1 MPRGANDVS
10 QVPRHSACSGAGK
23 LEHGSAPK
31 SVPPL
36 ARLNRSDATE
46 SIPRRYFQLSTDPHR
61 TQRYPQDDSQS
72 WTPQYED
79 GHPYGMESN
88 DIDVYRTN
96 TTNTRPGTTDSCAVR
111 IKRGFRASFPCIRPN
126 PPRWEVWE
134 AIALARIAAVKDSL
148 EPTPVFV
155 GSSALLLHGIT
166 GWVKNPDVVIHTDT
180 KRRTTGLPA
189 VVLRGV
195 RTPPSRV
202 SCRRTPPL
210 IEDPHPNRDGF
221 LVESPEDA
229 LLRVVMSDEQLPAFV
244 LACMALHAWTR
255 FSASDQESA
264 RKREVRIKAR
274 LVGFLE
280 ALASKRGTRRGSCI
294 LRAADAGCENPAEAA
309 LLWVVLT
316 VSPFP
321 VTTQHEI
328 HVGGRT
334 YFADIAIVDLK
345 IIFEFDGLAKLGS
358 SRAEVEAQKRRWV
371 LRDEALRDDGWNVI
385 RVCWADFE
393 DFSALRRRIRRAFSV
408 SQPLVPPPYAQLWAL
423 PSEDCDGPDR
433 RIHSSSP
440 VFMGTRSALPRS
452 LEGNGPQ
459 SSSTESAG
467 ISPHANTQKAQPTD
481 CIRRERIPLVD
492 PEPPDWVS
500 SWHVGGNPETVRH

>member
-61 TQRYPQDDSQS
+61 TQHYPQDDSQS

-280 ALASKRGTRRGSCI
+280 ALAPKRGTRRGSCI

-328 HVGGRT
+328 HIGGT
-334 YFADIAIVDLK
+334 HL
-345 IIFEFDGLAKLGS
+345 
-358 SRAEVEAQKRRWV
+358 
-371 LRDEALRDDGWNVI
+371 LRGYRHC
-385 RVCWADFE
+385 RFE
-393 DFSALRRRIRRAFSV
+393 DHFRVRWLGQARL
-408 SQPLVPPPYAQLWAL
+408 L
-423 PSEDCDGPDR
+423 
-433 RIHSSSP
+433 
-440 VFMGTRSALPRS
+440 
-452 LEGNGPQ
+452 
-459 SSSTESAG
+459 AG
-467 ISPHANTQKAQPTD
+467 
-481 CIRRERIPLVD
+481 
-492 PEPPDWVS
+492 
-500 SWHVGGNPETVRH
+500 